1 MQRWAIADETTRPA
15 ESQPAESLPAESL
28 WQTVRGDFAAATGW
42 KVLAIFGLLAWM
54 AFQWGLGND
63 ILLPSL
69 AASAL
74 DAVDDGETW
83 SSGLAAVAAAAVTGG
98 LFWALVQCIDAVV
111 MLSGIRL
118 IPGLTARI
126 TAFVQRKGLVTP
138 YAEMRW
144 TTRWIISYATGV
156 SLLCL
161 VDVFAT
167 GRPGLRTR
175 RSMIVVSVILSAG
188 TVGLIV
194 ALVAL
199 AAVVA
204 ARIPATEAGAEVFV
218 RFAKNPLTW
227 IVIFVAVYGIGRL
240 LSGDKDEEKQTE
252 NEDDGAG
259 PPVSLPD
266 G

>member
-1 MQRWAIADETTRPA
+1 MCQHEGIAEQDQTDPEP
-15 ESQPAESLPAESL
+15 SL
-28 WQTVRGDFAAATGW
+28 WQTIRGDFAAATGL
-42 KVLAIFGLLAWM
+42 KLLAVAGLLAWM

-83 SSGLAAVAAAAVTGG
+83 SSGLAGVGAAAAVGG
-98 LFWALVQCIDAVV
+98 LFWALVQCIDAVL

-118 IPGLTARI
+118 IPGITARI
-126 TAFVQRKGLVTP
+126 SSFLQRKELVTP

-144 TTRWIISYATGV
+144 TTRWIIAYATGV

-167 GRPGLRTR
+167 GRPGLRSR
-175 RSMIVVSVILSAG
+175 RSMIAASVLLSAG
-188 TVGLIV
+188 TVAAIV

-204 ARIPATEAGAEVFV
+204 ARVPATEAGAEVFV

-227 IVIFVAVYGIGRL
+227 LAIFASVYSLSRL
-240 LSGDKDEEKQTE
+240 WSRFTGNTSDP
-252 NEDDGAG
+252 AS
-259 PPVSLPD
+259 VSSND
-266 G
+266 A